1 MKNVKLLI
9 CYHKP
14 ATLFKD
20 EIFTPIH
27 VGRANAR
34 KKATPG
40 DKNYQWMLDNMIGD
54 DTGENIS
61 DRNGCYNEM
70 TSLYWAWKNY
80 DKLGNPDYIG
90 LMHYRRHFVFRE
102 DEKIVY
108 NIENF
113 DEESYLREINYSPE
127 KVYNMLEGC
136 DFITHIGK
144 VINVYN
150 HYIENH
156 RQEDLDLAVDI
167 MLEKYPEYKEITK
180 EYFAGDYSNFCN
192 MFIMNK
198 KLFFQYC
205 EWIFD
210 ILEEF
215 ENRVDVSEKRFFI
228 SERLTGIFIAKLMAD
243 KSLKYKVLPISFIE
257 DPVKIPIAMPVSNN
271 RLFQVATTI
280 TSILEAAKGYNQ
292 FQFYLLNDGQLQEH
306 EKQKFDKFEENYPW
320 CKIEFVDT
328 DVKEEYYPLYV
339 SKALKGVNK
348 CIYMS
353 GNIIALQD
361 LGEFYRICSTDD
373 YYVVGTALEKYDVKT
388 PHKELSPYILVL
400 NCGRLRQHKMW
411 EKSENDIKAGKNG
424 MEIFNQF
431 CENQIG
437 YIPWYFVTR
446 DREREAK
453 DFILQATQTRGDVQL
468 QATWRALLIYD
479 EIEPWIDS
487 QGVYSIFWWDNAVK
501 VPPVFGF
508 MAPNSRAIKV
518 LYTKQQKEIN
528 EWGVRNWE
536 SPYEAEVVQQSVQEH
551 PPVEV
556 QTPVEVESLETEKN
570 TSTGNEEWR
579 TYSLLGK
586 LRFFYQHNGLKKTI
600 TYSCGKVI
608 KGITGKGS
616 K

>member
-1 MKNVKLLI
+1 MPNVKLLI

-34 KKATPG
+34 KKAAPG
-40 DKNYQWMLDNMIGD
+40 DKNYKWMLDNMIGD

-215 ENRVDVSEKRFFI
+215 EKRVDVSEKRFFI

-257 DPVKIPIAMPVSNN
+257 DPVKIPIAMPVS
-271 RLFQVATTI
+271 REKLFQVGTTM

-292 FQFYLLNDGQLQEH
+292 FQFYLLNDGHLEAH
-306 EKQKFDKFEENYPW
+306 ERQKFDEFEKKYSY
-320 CKIEFVDT
+320 CKIEFIDT
-328 DVKEEYYPLYV
+328 DVKEEFYPLYV
-339 SKALKGVNK
+339 SEALSGINK

-353 GNIIALQD
+353 GNIVALQD

-373 YYVVGTALEKYDVKT
+373 YYAVGTSLKDYDVKAQK
-388 PHKELSPYILVL
+388 KELSSYILVL

-411 EKSENDIKAGKNG
+411 EKSENDINAGKHG
-424 MEIFNQF
+424 MEIFNRF

-446 DREREAK
+446 DRERDAK
-453 DFILQATQTRGDVQL
+453 DSILRATQTRGDIQL

-508 MAPNSRAIKV
+508 MAPNSREIKV

-528 EWGVRNWE
+528 EWGQTNWQSSHE
-536 SPYEAEVVQQSVQEH
+536 PEQVQQPVPEYH
-551 PPVEV
+551 PVPE
-556 QTPVEVESLETEKN
+556 EN
-570 TSTGNEEWR
+570 INAGNEEWR
-579 TYSLLGK
+579 NYSLLGK
-586 LRFFYQHNGLKKTI
+586 LRFFYHHNGLKKTI

>member
-1 MKNVKLLI
+1 MPNVKLLI

-215 ENRVDVSEKRFFI
+215 EKRVDVSEKRFFI

-257 DPVKIPIAMPVSNN
+257 DPVKIPIAMPVS
-271 RLFQVATTI
+271 REKLFQVGTTM

-292 FQFYLLNDGQLQEH
+292 FQFYLLNDGNLEVH
-306 EKQKFDKFEENYPW
+306 ERRKFDVFEKKYPY
-320 CKIEFVDT
+320 CKIEFIDT
-328 DVKEEYYPLYV
+328 DVKEEFYPLYV
-339 SKALKGVNK
+339 SEALSGINK

-353 GNIIALQD
+353 GNIVALQD

-373 YYVVGTALEKYDVKT
+373 YYVVGTSLKDYDVKAQR
-388 PHKELSPYILVL
+388 KELSPYILVL

-411 EKSENDIKAGKNG
+411 EKSQNDINFGKHG

-446 DREREAK
+446 DRERDAK
-453 DFILQATQTRGDVQL
+453 DSILRATQTRGDIQL

-508 MAPNSRAIKV
+508 MAPNSREIKV

-528 EWGVRNWE
+528 EWGQTHWQPSHE
-536 SPYEAEVVQQSVQEH
+536 PEQAQQPVPEYH
-551 PPVEV
+551 PLPEENV
-556 QTPVEVESLETEKN
+556 N
-570 TSTGNEEWR
+570 AGNEEWR
-579 TYSLLGK
+579 NYSLLGK

>member
-1 MKNVKLLI
+1 MPNVKLLI

-536 SPYEAEVVQQSVQEH
+536 PPYEAEVVQQSVQEH

>member
-1 MKNVKLLI
+1 MKMKNVKLLI

-40 DKNYQWMLDNMIGD
+40 DKNYQWLLDNMIGD

-215 ENRVDVSEKRFFI
+215 EKRVDVSEKRFFI

-257 DPVKIPIAMPVSNN
+257 DPVKIPIAMPVSKEK
-271 RLFQVATTI
+271 LFQVATTM

-292 FQFYLLNDGQLQEH
+292 FQFYLLNDGHLEAD
-306 EKQKFDKFEENYPW
+306 ERQKFNEFEKKYPY
-320 CKIEFVDT
+320 CKIEFIDT
-328 DVKEEYYPLYV
+328 DVKEEFYPLYV
-339 SKALKGVNK
+339 SEALSGINK

-353 GNIIALQD
+353 GNIVALQD

-373 YYVVGTALEKYDVKT
+373 YYAVGTSLKEYDVKAQK
-388 PHKELSPYILVL
+388 KELSSYILVL

-411 EKSENDIKAGKNG
+411 KKSENDINTGKQG
-424 MEIFNQF
+424 MEIFNRF

-446 DREREAK
+446 DRERDAK
-453 DFILQATQTRGDVQL
+453 NSILHASQTRGDIQL
-468 QATWRALLIYD
+468 QATWRALLVYD

-528 EWGVRNWE
+528 EWGQANWQP
-536 SPYEAEVVQQSVQEH
+536 SHEVEQVQQPVPEYH
-551 PPVEV
+551 PVPE
-556 QTPVEVESLETEKN
+556 EN
-570 TSTGNEEWR
+570 IHTGNEEWR
-579 TYSLLGK
+579 NYSLLGK

>member
-40 DKNYQWMLDNMIGD
+40 DKNYQWLLDNMIGD

-215 ENRVDVSEKRFFI
+215 EKRVDVSEKRFFI

-257 DPVKIPIAMPVSNN
+257 DPVKIPIAMPVSKEK
-271 RLFQVATTI
+271 LFQVATTM

-292 FQFYLLNDGQLQEH
+292 FQFYLLNDGHLEAD
-306 EKQKFDKFEENYPW
+306 ERQKFNEFEKKYPY
-320 CKIEFVDT
+320 CKIEFIDT
-328 DVKEEYYPLYV
+328 DVKEEFYPLYV
-339 SKALKGVNK
+339 SEALSGINK

-353 GNIIALQD
+353 GNIVALQD

-373 YYVVGTALEKYDVKT
+373 YYAVGTSLKEYDVKAQK
-388 PHKELSPYILVL
+388 KELSSYILVL

-411 EKSENDIKAGKNG
+411 KKSENDINTGKQG
-424 MEIFNQF
+424 MEIFNRF

-446 DREREAK
+446 DRERDAK
-453 DFILQATQTRGDVQL
+453 NSILHASQTRGDIQL
-468 QATWRALLIYD
+468 QATWRALLVYD

-528 EWGVRNWE
+528 EWGQANWQP
-536 SPYEAEVVQQSVQEH
+536 SHEVEQVQQPVPEYH
-551 PPVEV
+551 PVPE
-556 QTPVEVESLETEKN
+556 EN
-570 TSTGNEEWR
+570 IHTGNEEWR
-579 TYSLLGK
+579 NYSLLGK

>member
-1 MKNVKLLI
+1 MPTKMPNVKLLI

-40 DKNYQWMLDNMIGD
+40 DENYQWMLDNMIGD

-61 DRNGCYNEM
+61 ERNGCYNEM

-215 ENRVDVSEKRFFI
+215 EKRVDVSEKRFFI

-257 DPVKIPIAMPVSNN
+257 DPVKIPIAMPVS
-271 RLFQVATTI
+271 REKLFQVGTTM

-292 FQFYLLNDGQLQEH
+292 FQFYLLNDGNLEVH
-306 EKQKFDKFEENYPW
+306 ERRKFDVFEKKYPY
-320 CKIEFVDT
+320 CKIEFIDT
-328 DVKEEYYPLYV
+328 DMKEEFYPLYV
-339 SKALKGVNK
+339 SEALSGINK

-353 GNIIALQD
+353 GNIVALQD

-373 YYVVGTALEKYDVKT
+373 YYVVGTSLKDYDVKAQR
-388 PHKELSPYILVL
+388 KELSPYILVL

-411 EKSENDIKAGKNG
+411 EKSQNDINFGKHG

-446 DREREAK
+446 DRERDAK
-453 DFILQATQTRGDVQL
+453 DSILRATQTRGDIQL

-508 MAPNSRAIKV
+508 MAPNSREIKV

-528 EWGVRNWE
+528 EWGQTHWQPSHE
-536 SPYEAEVVQQSVQEH
+536 PEQAQQPVPEYH
-551 PPVEV
+551 PLPEENV
-556 QTPVEVESLETEKN
+556 N
-570 TSTGNEEWR
+570 AGNEEWR
-579 TYSLLGK
+579 NYSLLGK

>member
-34 KKATPG
+34 KKAAPG

-215 ENRVDVSEKRFFI
+215 EKRVDVSEKRFFI

-257 DPVKIPIAMPVSNN
+257 DPVKIPIAMPVS
-271 RLFQVATTI
+271 REKLFQVGTTM

-292 FQFYLLNDGQLQEH
+292 FQFYLLNDGHLEAH
-306 EKQKFDKFEENYPW
+306 ERQKFDEFEKKYSY
-320 CKIEFVDT
+320 CKIEFIDT
-328 DVKEEYYPLYV
+328 DVKEEFYPLYV
-339 SKALKGVNK
+339 SEALSGINK

-353 GNIIALQD
+353 GNIVALQD

-373 YYVVGTALEKYDVKT
+373 YYAVGTSLKDYDVKAQK
-388 PHKELSPYILVL
+388 KELSSYILVL

-411 EKSENDIKAGKNG
+411 EKSENDINAGKHG
-424 MEIFNQF
+424 MEIFNRF

-446 DREREAK
+446 DRERDAK
-453 DFILQATQTRGDVQL
+453 NSILHAAQTRGDIQL
-468 QATWRALLIYD
+468 QATWRALLVYD

-487 QGVYSIFWWDNAVK
+487 QGVYSIFWWDNAMK

-528 EWGVRNWE
+528 EWGQANWQP
-536 SPYEAEVVQQSVQEH
+536 SHEVEQVQQPVPEYH
-551 PPVEV
+551 PVPE
-556 QTPVEVESLETEKN
+556 EN
-570 TSTGNEEWR
+570 INAGNEEWR
-579 TYSLLGK
+579 NYSLLGK

>member
-34 KKATPG
+34 KKAAPG
-40 DKNYQWMLDNMIGD
+40 DKNYKWMLDNMIGD

-215 ENRVDVSEKRFFI
+215 EKRVDVSEKRFFI

-257 DPVKIPIAMPVSNN
+257 DPVKIPIAMPVS
-271 RLFQVATTI
+271 REKLFQVGTTM

-292 FQFYLLNDGQLQEH
+292 FQFYLLNDGNLEAH
-306 EKQKFDKFEENYPW
+306 ERQKFDVFEKKYPY
-320 CKIEFVDT
+320 CKIEFIDT
-328 DVKEEYYPLYV
+328 DVKEEFYPLYV
-339 SKALKGVNK
+339 SEALAGINK

-353 GNIIALQD
+353 GNIVALQD

-373 YYVVGTALEKYDVKT
+373 YYAVGTSLKDYDVKAQK
-388 PHKELSPYILVL
+388 KELSSYILVL

-411 EKSENDIKAGKNG
+411 EKSQNDINSGKHG
-424 MEIFNQF
+424 MGIFNQF

-446 DREREAK
+446 DRERDAK
-453 DFILQATQTRGDVQL
+453 DSILRATQTRGDIQL

-479 EIEPWIDS
+479 EIDPWIDS

-508 MAPNSRAIKV
+508 MVPNSRAIKV

-528 EWGVRNWE
+528 EWGETNWQPSHE
-536 SPYEAEVVQQSVQEH
+536 PEQAQQ
-551 PPVEV
+551 PVPEENV
-556 QTPVEVESLETEKN
+556 N
-570 TSTGNEEWR
+570 AGNEEWR
-579 TYSLLGK
+579 NYSLLGK

-600 TYSCGKVI
+600 TYSCGKIV

>member
-1 MKNVKLLI
+1 MPNVKLLI

-61 DRNGCYNEM
+61 ERNGCYNEM

-215 ENRVDVSEKRFFI
+215 EKRVDVSEKRFFI

-257 DPVKIPIAMPVSNN
+257 DPVKIPIAMPVS
-271 RLFQVATTI
+271 REKLFQVGTTM

-292 FQFYLLNDGQLQEH
+292 FQFYLLNDGNLEAH
-306 EKQKFDKFEENYPW
+306 ERLKFDEFEKKYPY
-320 CKIEFVDT
+320 CKIEFIDT
-328 DVKEEYYPLYV
+328 DVKEEFYPLYV
-339 SKALKGVNK
+339 SEALSGINK

-353 GNIIALQD
+353 GNIVALQD

-373 YYVVGTALEKYDVKT
+373 YYVVGTSLKDYDVKT
-388 PHKELSPYILVL
+388 QRKELSPYILVL

-411 EKSENDIKAGKNG
+411 EKSQNDINFGKHG

-446 DREREAK
+446 DRERDAK
-453 DFILQATQTRGDVQL
+453 DSILRATQTRGDIQL

-479 EIEPWIDS
+479 EIEPWINS

-508 MAPNSRAIKV
+508 MAPNSRVIKV

-528 EWGVRNWE
+528 EWGQTNWQPSHE
-536 SPYEAEVVQQSVQEH
+536 TEQVQQ
-551 PPVEV
+551 PVPEENV
-556 QTPVEVESLETEKN
+556 N
-570 TSTGNEEWR
+570 AGNEEWR
-579 TYSLLGK
+579 NYSLLGK

-600 TYSCGKVI
+600 TYSCGKIV

>member
-34 KKATPG
+34 KKAAPG
-40 DKNYQWMLDNMIGD
+40 DKNYKWMLDNMIGD

-215 ENRVDVSEKRFFI
+215 EKRVDVSEKRFFI

-257 DPVKIPIAMPVSNN
+257 DPVKIPIAMPVS
-271 RLFQVATTI
+271 REKLFQVGTTM

-292 FQFYLLNDGQLQEH
+292 FQFYLLNDGNLEAH
-306 EKQKFDKFEENYPW
+306 ERQKFDVFEKKYPY
-320 CKIEFVDT
+320 CKIEFIDT
-328 DVKEEYYPLYV
+328 DVKEEFYPLYV
-339 SKALKGVNK
+339 SEALAGINK

-353 GNIIALQD
+353 GNIVALQD

-373 YYVVGTALEKYDVKT
+373 YYAVGTSLKDYDVKAQK
-388 PHKELSPYILVL
+388 KELSSYILVL

-411 EKSENDIKAGKNG
+411 EQSQNDINSGKHG
-424 MEIFNQF
+424 MEIFNRF

-446 DREREAK
+446 DRERDAK
-453 DFILQATQTRGDVQL
+453 DSILRATQTRGDIQL

-479 EIEPWIDS
+479 EIEPWINS

-508 MAPNSRAIKV
+508 MAPNSREIKV

-528 EWGVRNWE
+528 EWGETNWQPSHE
-536 SPYEAEVVQQSVQEH
+536 PEQAQQPVPEYH
-551 PPVEV
+551 PVPEENV
-556 QTPVEVESLETEKN
+556 N
-570 TSTGNEEWR
+570 AGNEEWR
-579 TYSLLGK
+579 NYSLLGK

-600 TYSCGKVI
+600 TYSCGKIV

>member
-1 MKNVKLLI
+1 MPNVKLLI

-40 DKNYQWMLDNMIGD
+40 DENYQWMLDNMIGD

-61 DRNGCYNEM
+61 ERNGCYNEM

-215 ENRVDVSEKRFFI
+215 EKRVDVSEKRFFI

-257 DPVKIPIAMPVSNN
+257 DPVKIPIAMPVS
-271 RLFQVATTI
+271 REKLFQVGTTM

-292 FQFYLLNDGQLQEH
+292 FQFYLLNDGNLEVH
-306 EKQKFDKFEENYPW
+306 ERRKFDVFEKKYPY
-320 CKIEFVDT
+320 CKIEFIDT
-328 DVKEEYYPLYV
+328 DMKEEFYPLYV
-339 SKALKGVNK
+339 SEALSGINK

-353 GNIIALQD
+353 GNIVALQD

-373 YYVVGTALEKYDVKT
+373 YYVVGTSLKDYDVKAQR
-388 PHKELSPYILVL
+388 KELSPYILVL

-411 EKSENDIKAGKNG
+411 EKSQNDINFGKHG

-446 DREREAK
+446 DRERDAK
-453 DFILQATQTRGDVQL
+453 DSILRATQTRGDIQL

-508 MAPNSRAIKV
+508 MAPNSREIKV

-528 EWGVRNWE
+528 EWGQTHWQPSHE
-536 SPYEAEVVQQSVQEH
+536 PEQAQQPVPEYH
-551 PPVEV
+551 PLPEENV
-556 QTPVEVESLETEKN
+556 N
-570 TSTGNEEWR
+570 AGNEEWR
-579 TYSLLGK
+579 NYSLLGK

>member
-1 MKNVKLLI
+1 
-9 CYHKP
+9 
-14 ATLFKD
+14 
-20 EIFTPIH
+20 
-27 VGRANAR
+27 
-34 KKATPG
+34 
-40 DKNYQWMLDNMIGD
+40 
-54 DTGENIS
+54 
-61 DRNGCYNEM
+61 M

-215 ENRVDVSEKRFFI
+215 EKRVDVSEKRFFI

-257 DPVKIPIAMPVSNN
+257 DPVKIPIAMPVS
-271 RLFQVATTI
+271 REKLFQVGTTM

-292 FQFYLLNDGQLQEH
+292 FQFYLLNDGHLEAH
-306 EKQKFDKFEENYPW
+306 ERQKFDEFEKKYSY
-320 CKIEFVDT
+320 CKIEFIDT
-328 DVKEEYYPLYV
+328 DVKEEFYPLYV
-339 SKALKGVNK
+339 SEALSGINK

-353 GNIIALQD
+353 GNIVALQD

-373 YYVVGTALEKYDVKT
+373 YYAVGTSLKDYDVKAQK
-388 PHKELSPYILVL
+388 KELSSYILVL

-411 EKSENDIKAGKNG
+411 EKSENDINAGKHG
-424 MEIFNQF
+424 MEIFNRF

-446 DREREAK
+446 DRERDAK
-453 DFILQATQTRGDVQL
+453 NSILHAAQTRGDIQL
-468 QATWRALLIYD
+468 QATWRALLVYD

-487 QGVYSIFWWDNAVK
+487 QGVYSIFWWDNAMK

-528 EWGVRNWE
+528 EWGQANWQP
-536 SPYEAEVVQQSVQEH
+536 SHEVEQVQQPVPEYH
-551 PPVEV
+551 PVPE
-556 QTPVEVESLETEKN
+556 EN
-570 TSTGNEEWR
+570 INAGNEEWR
-579 TYSLLGK
+579 NYSLLGK

>member
-536 SPYEAEVVQQSVQEH
+536 PPYEAEVVQQSVQEH

>member
-1 MKNVKLLI
+1 MKMKNVKLLI

-40 DKNYQWMLDNMIGD
+40 DKNYQWLLDNMIGD

-215 ENRVDVSEKRFFI
+215 EKRVDVSEKRFFI

-257 DPVKIPIAMPVSNN
+257 DPVKIPIAMPVSKEK
-271 RLFQVATTI
+271 LFQVATTM

-292 FQFYLLNDGQLQEH
+292 FQFYLLNNSHLEADER
-306 EKQKFDKFEENYPW
+306 QKFNEFEKKYPY
-320 CKIEFVDT
+320 CKIEFIDT
-328 DVKEEYYPLYV
+328 DVKEEFYPLYV
-339 SKALKGVNK
+339 SEALPGINK

-353 GNIIALQD
+353 GNIVALQD

-373 YYVVGTALEKYDVKT
+373 YYAVGTSLKDYDVKAQK
-388 PHKELSPYILVL
+388 KELSSYILVL

-411 EKSENDIKAGKNG
+411 KKSEKDINTGKQG
-424 MEIFNQF
+424 MEIFNRF

-446 DREREAK
+446 DRERDAK
-453 DFILQATQTRGDVQL
+453 NSILHASQTRGDIQL
-468 QATWRALLIYD
+468 QATWRALLVYD

-528 EWGVRNWE
+528 EWGQANWQP
-536 SPYEAEVVQQSVQEH
+536 SHEVEQVQQ
-551 PPVEV
+551 PVPE
-556 QTPVEVESLETEKN
+556 EN
-570 TSTGNEEWR
+570 INTGNEEWR
-579 TYSLLGK
+579 NYSLLGK

>member
-61 DRNGCYNEM
+61 ERNGCYNEM

-215 ENRVDVSEKRFFI
+215 EKRVDVSEKRFFI

-257 DPVKIPIAMPVSNN
+257 DPVKIPIAMPVS
-271 RLFQVATTI
+271 REKLFQVGTTM

-292 FQFYLLNDGQLQEH
+292 FQFYLLNDGNLEAH
-306 EKQKFDKFEENYPW
+306 ERLKFDEFEKKYPY
-320 CKIEFVDT
+320 CKIEFIDT
-328 DVKEEYYPLYV
+328 DVKEEFYPLYV
-339 SKALKGVNK
+339 SEALSGINK

-353 GNIIALQD
+353 GNIVALQD

-373 YYVVGTALEKYDVKT
+373 YYVVGTSLKDYDVKT
-388 PHKELSPYILVL
+388 QRKELSPYILVL

-411 EKSENDIKAGKNG
+411 EQSQNDINSGKHG
-424 MEIFNQF
+424 MEIFNRF

-446 DREREAK
+446 DRERDAK
-453 DFILQATQTRGDVQL
+453 DSILRATQTRGDIQL

-479 EIEPWIDS
+479 EIEPWINS

-508 MAPNSRAIKV
+508 MAPNSRVIKV

-528 EWGVRNWE
+528 EWGQTNWQPSHE
-536 SPYEAEVVQQSVQEH
+536 TEQVQQ
-551 PPVEV
+551 PVPEENV
-556 QTPVEVESLETEKN
+556 N
-570 TSTGNEEWR
+570 AGNEEWR
-579 TYSLLGK
+579 NYSLLGK

-600 TYSCGKVI
+600 TYSCGKIV

>member
-1 MKNVKLLI
+1 MPNVKLLI

-34 KKATPG
+34 KKAKPG
-40 DKNYQWMLDNMIGD
+40 DKNYQWMLNNMIGD

-536 SPYEAEVVQQSVQEH
+536 PPYGAEVVQQSVQEH

>member
-1 MKNVKLLI
+1 MPNVKLLI

-113 DEESYLREINYSPE
+113 DEESYLRVINYSPE

-536 SPYEAEVVQQSVQEH
+536 PPYEAEVVQQSVQEH

>member
-40 DKNYQWMLDNMIGD
+40 DKNYQWLLDNMIGD

-215 ENRVDVSEKRFFI
+215 EKRVDVSEKRFFI

-257 DPVKIPIAMPVSNN
+257 DPVKIPIAMPVSKEK
-271 RLFQVATTI
+271 LFQVATTM

-292 FQFYLLNDGQLQEH
+292 FQFYLLNNSHLEADER
-306 EKQKFDKFEENYPW
+306 QKFNEFEKKYPY
-320 CKIEFVDT
+320 CKIEFIDT
-328 DVKEEYYPLYV
+328 DVKEEFYPLYV
-339 SKALKGVNK
+339 SEALPGINK

-353 GNIIALQD
+353 GNIVALQD

-373 YYVVGTALEKYDVKT
+373 YYAVGTSLKDYDVKAQK
-388 PHKELSPYILVL
+388 KELSSYILVL

-411 EKSENDIKAGKNG
+411 KNSEKDINTGKQG
-424 MEIFNQF
+424 MEIFNRF

-446 DREREAK
+446 DRERDAK
-453 DFILQATQTRGDVQL
+453 NSILHASQTRGDIQL
-468 QATWRALLIYD
+468 QATWRALLVYD

-528 EWGVRNWE
+528 EWGQANWQP
-536 SPYEAEVVQQSVQEH
+536 SHEVEQVQQPVPEYH
-551 PPVEV
+551 PIPE
-556 QTPVEVESLETEKN
+556 EN
-570 TSTGNEEWR
+570 IHTGNEEWR
-579 TYSLLGK
+579 NYSLLGK

>member
-1 MKNVKLLI
+1 MPNVKLLI

-40 DKNYQWMLDNMIGD
+40 DENYQWMLDNMIGD

-61 DRNGCYNEM
+61 ERNGCYNEM

-180 EYFAGDYSNFCN
+180 EYFAGDCSNFCN

-215 ENRVDVSEKRFFI
+215 EKRVDVSEKRFFI

-257 DPVKIPIAMPVSNN
+257 DPVKIPIAMPVS
-271 RLFQVATTI
+271 REKLFQVGTTM

-292 FQFYLLNDGQLQEH
+292 FQFYLLNDGNLEVH
-306 EKQKFDKFEENYPW
+306 ERRKFDVFEKKYPY
-320 CKIEFVDT
+320 CKIEFIDT
-328 DVKEEYYPLYV
+328 DMKEEFYPLYV
-339 SKALKGVNK
+339 SEALSGINK

-353 GNIIALQD
+353 GNIVALQD

-373 YYVVGTALEKYDVKT
+373 YYVVGTSLKDYDVKAQR
-388 PHKELSPYILVL
+388 KELSPYILVL

-411 EKSENDIKAGKNG
+411 EKSQNDINFGKHG

-446 DREREAK
+446 DRERDAK
-453 DFILQATQTRGDVQL
+453 DSILRATQTRGDIQL

-508 MAPNSRAIKV
+508 MAPNSREIKV

-528 EWGVRNWE
+528 EWGQTHWQPSHE
-536 SPYEAEVVQQSVQEH
+536 PEQAQQPVPEYH
-551 PPVEV
+551 PLPEENV
-556 QTPVEVESLETEKN
+556 N
-570 TSTGNEEWR
+570 AGNEEWR
-579 TYSLLGK
+579 NYSLLGK

>member
-40 DKNYQWMLDNMIGD
+40 DKNYQWMLDYMIGD

-536 SPYEAEVVQQSVQEH
+536 PPYEAEVVQQSVQEH

>member
-1 MKNVKLLI
+1 MPTKMPNVKLLI

-61 DRNGCYNEM
+61 ERNGCYNEM

-215 ENRVDVSEKRFFI
+215 EKRVDVSEKRFFI

-257 DPVKIPIAMPVSNN
+257 DPVKIPVAMPVS
-271 RLFQVATTI
+271 REKLFQVGTTM

-292 FQFYLLNDGQLQEH
+292 FQFYLLNDGNLEAH
-306 EKQKFDKFEENYPW
+306 ERLKFDEFEKKYPY
-320 CKIEFVDT
+320 CKIEFIDT
-328 DVKEEYYPLYV
+328 DVKEEFYPLYV
-339 SKALKGVNK
+339 SEALSGINK

-353 GNIIALQD
+353 GNIVALQD

-373 YYVVGTALEKYDVKT
+373 YYVVGTSLKDYDVKT
-388 PHKELSPYILVL
+388 QRKELSPYILVL

-411 EKSENDIKAGKNG
+411 EQSQNDINSGKHG
-424 MEIFNQF
+424 MEIFNRF

-446 DREREAK
+446 DRERDAK
-453 DFILQATQTRGDVQL
+453 DSILRATQTRGDIQL

-479 EIEPWIDS
+479 EIEPWINS

-508 MAPNSRAIKV
+508 MAPNSRVIKV

-528 EWGVRNWE
+528 EWGQTNWQPSHE
-536 SPYEAEVVQQSVQEH
+536 PEQVQQPVPEYH
-551 PPVEV
+551 PVPEENV
-556 QTPVEVESLETEKN
+556 N
-570 TSTGNEEWR
+570 AGNEEWR
-579 TYSLLGK
+579 NYSLLGK

-600 TYSCGKVI
+600 TYSCGKIV